1 MGTIIL
7 IFIIL
12 SLLAIFTVDTI
23 QKRRTYL
30 IEGNKH
36 GETHSCHQ

>member
-1 MGTIIL
+1 METIVL
-7 IFIIL
+7 MFMIL

-30 IEGNKH
+30 NEAK
-36 GETHSCHQ
+36 